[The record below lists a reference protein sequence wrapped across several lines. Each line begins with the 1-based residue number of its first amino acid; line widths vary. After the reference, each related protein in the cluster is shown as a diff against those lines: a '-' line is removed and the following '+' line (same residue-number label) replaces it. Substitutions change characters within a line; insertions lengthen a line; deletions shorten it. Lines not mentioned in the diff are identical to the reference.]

1 MARPQQ
7 NSKIAPSWSVK
18 ITSGEGAGAQA
29 IVEGNRITLGSS
41 EADTI
46 VLPGNVGASRL
57 TLEAQPL
64 GRVKAVANN
73 ESVVINTKAIL
84 PDISSSISEPLLISL
99 GVLELEVTRTA
110 SEGKSQGFL
119 SGGLDRKITR
129 IVVPLLALGLIGTIG
144 YVVWQSVSPN
154 SARGTHQTRTSQSEA
169 PSPGTSTSTASTGSS
184 SGPLA
189 AISTQLATMG
199 LSDAIVV
206 SEAGNTITLSG
217 SVTQS
222 ELGAWT
228 DVQPGL
234 ESLAA
239 PKALVTNVSA
249 IPAVDD
255 TPVKAARPV
264 RAPSLRG
271 DIAAVDF
278 SRGQVILQSGGNVGL
293 GGDLPDGWR
302 LRGLGNDG
310 IRIEKDGANVTVPL
324 GDLSQ

>member
-1 MARPQQ
+1 MARPQP
-7 NSKIAPSWSVK
+7 NSKTAPSWSVK

-29 IVEGNRITLGSS
+29 VVEGNRITLGSS

-46 VLPGNVGASRL
+46 VLPGNVGTARL

-64 GRVKAVANN
+64 GRVKAVASN

-84 PDISSSISEPLLISL
+84 PDISSIISEPLLISL

-110 SEGKSQGFL
+110 FEGKSQRFL
-119 SGGLDRKITR
+119 SGGLDRNITR

-154 SARGTHQTRTSQSEA
+154 SARGAHQTRTSQSKA
-169 PSPGTSTSTASTGSS
+169 PSTSTSTASTGSS

-255 TPVKAARPV
+255 TPFKAARPV